1 MARAAYL
8 AGAGIESVTGPGARE
23 ALLGVVD
30 IGSNTVHLLVAR
42 TNGRS
47 LTPLVDTSES
57 LRLGADIDI
66 YGEICPRKLEEL
78 VETLLAFEKAARET
92 GVKRMRLLAT
102 QAVRVAANKDHVCE
116 VIEEAT
122 GLQVEV
128 LSPAQEASL
137 AFLGADASLPS
148 IGPQVMLDIGGGS
161 AQIAIGQYGQVW
173 DSVSLPLG
181 AARMSSHFLPND
193 PPSHVEEA
201 LLAGYLARVVLP
213 ALPLPDTSATG
224 ILGVG
229 GTLRRI
235 SPLLGIKTGE
245 QFLPDAVDTLIAM
258 LRGKNADTM
267 AEKYD
272 VRPDRARLFLPAAL
286 LLREVWRGY
295 DSPPILMAEYGLR
308 EGAILALARAGEN
321 HAMNEV

>member
-1 MARAAYL
+1 L
-8 AGAGIESVTGPGARE
+8 A
-23 ALLGVVD
+23 
-30 IGSNTVHLLVAR
+30 
-42 TNGRS
+42 
-47 LTPLVDTSES
+47 DTSES
-57 LRLGADIDI
+57 LRLGADIDRD
-66 YGEICPRKLEEL
+66 GEISPRKLEEL
-78 VETLLAFEKAARET
+78 VETLLGYEQYAHET
-92 GVKRMRLLAT
+92 GVSRLRLLAT
-102 QAVRVAANKDHVCE
+102 QAIRVAANKDHVCE

-128 LSPAQEASL
+128 LSPSQEAYL
-137 AFLGADASLPS
+137 AFLGADASCPS

-173 DSVSLPLG
+173 DSISLPLG

-193 PPSHVEEA
+193 PPSHVQEA
-201 LLAGYLARVVLP
+201 LLAGYLAKVVLP
-213 ALPLPDTSATG
+213 ALPLPDTCATG

-235 SPLLGIKTGE
+235 SPILSIETGE
-245 QFLPDAVDTLIAM
+245 LFPHDAVDSLILM
-258 LRGKNADTM
+258 LRGKSANAI
-267 AEKYD
+267 AEEYNVK
-272 VRPDRARLFLPAAL
+272 PDRARLFLPAAL

-295 DSPPILMAEYGLR
+295 DCPPIIMAEYGLR